1 MNLKH
6 TNCQN
11 EILAAI
17 RDIDVLSILLHTEV
31 SQESGLTK
39 MGTRTSPF
47 CRSVKASY
55 APINVKR
62 EWGGGG
68 GRVIFGNLIVRSV
81 PGLGFLLYV
90 IKV

>member
-11 EILAAI
+11 KILAAI
-17 RDIDVLSILLHTEV
+17 RDIDVLSILLQTEV

-39 MGTRTSPF
+39 MATRTSPF
-47 CRSVKASY
+47 CRSVKVSY

-62 EWGGGG
+62 EWGGGVG
-68 GRVIFGNLIVRSV
+68 SFMGI
-81 PGLGFLLYV
+81 
-90 IKV
+90 